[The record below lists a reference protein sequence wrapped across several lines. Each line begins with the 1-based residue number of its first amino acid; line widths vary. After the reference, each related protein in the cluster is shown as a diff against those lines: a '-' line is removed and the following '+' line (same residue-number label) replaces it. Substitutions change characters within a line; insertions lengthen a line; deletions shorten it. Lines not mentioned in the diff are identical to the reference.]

1 MRNLLLPSYFA
12 SMKGI
17 KRQCNPNCGFVN
29 KHNQRKLLSGIYRTQ
44 RKLLSGVKLT
54 KITLGVT

>member
-1 MRNLLLPSYFA
+1 MPSYFA

-17 KRQCNPNCGFVN
+17 KKQCNPNCGFVN
-29 KHNQRKLLSGIYRTQ
+29 KHNQRKLLSGIYHTQ
-44 RKLLSGVKLT
+44 KKLLSVVKLT